1 MTSVFLGCLS
11 ITKFSCSGSGMLY
24 IRFVPYLHQ
33 TNLGILLRAILTL
46 EELRIRHAVH
56 APS

>member
-1 MTSVFLGCLS
+1 
-11 ITKFSCSGSGMLY
+11 MLY